1 MPGKHYW
8 DTARNRPQLVIGYVE
23 ILNNQSVLQFE
34 SAVMELTKLLSN
46 KNEIILKTR

>member
-1 MPGKHYW
+1 MPGGHYW
-8 DTARNRPQLVIGYVE
+8 ESARNRPQLVIGYVE

-34 SAVMELTKLLSN
+34 SVMELTKLEGN